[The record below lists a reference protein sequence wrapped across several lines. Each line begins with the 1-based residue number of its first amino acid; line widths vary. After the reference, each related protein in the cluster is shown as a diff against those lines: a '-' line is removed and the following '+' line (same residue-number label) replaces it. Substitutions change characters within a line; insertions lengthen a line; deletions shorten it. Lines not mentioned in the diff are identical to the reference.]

1 MSSENDTFRILV
13 TTNKTD
19 RHFYGTFVHENFL
32 CAHGEPIFSMLSYDK
47 DDNSLP
53 ISGGIFTANAFLP
66 FSPAESFEKFAL
78 LLEGPASSI
87 CQQPTSLKNKNKAGS
102 SPKIAPNSDSNSLNK
117 ELKAMLLGMIYTV
130 EKCHNNIVTGAS
142 KDSSMGEMWRLS
154 DRSCSTFC
162 GMMMYGAKSE
172 SKNAPRKPADWPKG
186 KQFDCFTL
194 FTELTEENGQRALF
208 QDLVDQGKS
217 QDQVMYIKVQATSKN
232 HTRQGLGFKIAEEC
246 LRIAREKGMRHAVVE
261 ATGVGTQKI
270 YEKLGFELKA
280 KQDYQEKI
288 GTFFEDNEYNR
299 NVAQVHKSCNLY
311 YLAL

>member
-1 MSSENDTFRILV
+1 MSLENDTFRVLE

-32 CAHGEPIFSMLSYDK
+32 CAHGEPIFSMLSFDK

-53 ISGGIFTANAFLP
+53 LAGGIFTANAFLP
-66 FSPAESFEKFAL
+66 FSREESDEKFAL
-78 LLEGPASSI
+78 LLEGPATSI
-87 CQQPTSLKNKNKAGS
+87 CQQPTSLKKNKAG
-102 SPKIAPNSDSNSLNK
+102 SPKIAPNSDGNSMK
-117 ELKAMLLGMIYTV
+117 ELKAMLLGMVYTV
-130 EKCHNNIVTGAS
+130 EKCHNNIVTGLN
-142 KDSSMGEMWRLS
+142 KDSGLGEMWRLS

-162 GMMMYGAKSE
+162 GMMSYSMKSE
-172 SKNAPRKPADWPKG
+172 SKNASRKPKDWPKG
-186 KQFDCFTL
+186 MPFEVFTI

-208 QDLVDQGKS
+208 QDLVNQGKS

-246 LRIAREKGMRHAVVE
+246 LRIAREKGMKHAVVE

-288 GTFFEDNEYNR
+288 GTFFEDDEYNR